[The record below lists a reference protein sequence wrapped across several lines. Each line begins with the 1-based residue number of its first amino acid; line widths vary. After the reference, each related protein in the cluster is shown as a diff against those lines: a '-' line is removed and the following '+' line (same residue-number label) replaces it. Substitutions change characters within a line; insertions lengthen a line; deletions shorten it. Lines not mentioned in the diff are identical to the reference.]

1 MVENKDVLNLIS
13 NHLEMVKKLKGE
25 IQVLRDQLDDV
36 LATNKDYQD
45 AQKEAEV
52 VKETKQ
58 LARLKAEENPS
69 VVTVNEELKDK
80 KAELKDLR
88 DALSAELVEYY
99 KNTGESE
106 ITLGDKTY
114 SFSFSVKLSS

>member
-1 MVENKDVLNLIS
+1 
-13 NHLEMVKKLKGE
+13 MVKKLKGE